1 MTRNFRLIGIAA
13 LVIALGALVA
23 AAPASA
29 KKKKVH
35 GQLTISYEFNRTGT
49 DRFFGAVTSP
59 NPRCN
64 RGTTVNL
71 GFKPAFEGG
80 GGDDS
85 PRTTV
90 ASSKSDSAGNWQI
103 FYEVQP
109 NGVSDFSSYAAM
121 APKRTLKTKMKGVKL
136 ICKYASSEPVTL
148 FPG

>member
-1 MTRNFRLIGIAA
+1 MTRTTRVLGISALI
-13 LVIALGALVA
+13 LPLGALVA
-23 AAPASA
+23 AAPAAA

-35 GQLTISYEFNRTGT
+35 GTLTITYEFNPTGT
-49 DRFFGAVTSP
+49 DRFFGAVSSP

-80 GGDDS
+80 GGGDD

-90 ASSKSDSAGNWQI
+90 ASTKSDTAGNWQI

-109 NGVSDFSSYAAM
+109 NGVSDFSSYAAL
-121 APKRTLKTKMKGVKL
+121 APTRTLKTKHKGVKL
-136 ICKYASSEPVTL
+136 VCKYASSEPVTL